1 MQIFENFIHFD
12 NILIINTLHL
22 ISLLTYPN
30 TASSML
36 ISQFLFRRSFQT
48 SNYTL
53 LNILPENSRF
63 FPENPA
69 LFQKLYREN
78 FSTL

>member
-1 MQIFENFIHFD
+1 MQIFENFMHFD

-30 TASSML
+30 TVSSML

-53 LNILPENSRF
+53 LNILPENNRF
-63 FPENPA
+63 FLQNPTF
-69 LFQKLYREN
+69 FQKLFAGN
-78 FSTL
+78 K